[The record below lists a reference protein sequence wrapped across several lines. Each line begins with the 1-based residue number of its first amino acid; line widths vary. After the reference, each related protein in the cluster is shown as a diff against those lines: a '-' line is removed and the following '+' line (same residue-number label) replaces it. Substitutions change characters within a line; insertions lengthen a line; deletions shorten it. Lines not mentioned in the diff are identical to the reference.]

1 MYIKHFNIKIC
12 QCTHRS
18 AHGTAHTHSHTFPL
32 CLRSFRCMAHDIIKE
47 LLGLG
52 PGRAAALC
60 GSAVFVS
67 GWGEWS
73 QSSSAAVCARC
84 VPSLE
89 ALVLGRAASHA
100 GCSRAESGRERR
112 EGRVGRERLWVNAAP
127 PDNRPPKGR
136 ASFLPHSNKL
146 LLKTAEMAFWR
157 KPLKKSLW
165 VKTCSLRWLSH
176 REGKAANS

>member
-60 GSAVFVS
+60 GSAVFC
-67 GWGEWS
+67 EWVRGVKS
-73 QSSSAAVCARC
+73 ELQRCLCVRGVCPASRLWCWAALPPTPGA
-84 VPSLE
+84 
-89 ALVLGRAASHA
+89 AGR
-100 GCSRAESGRERR
+100 
-112 EGRVGRERLWVNAAP
+112 RVGGSAGKEEWAERGCESMLRPQTTDHQREELHSSRIRTNFIIT
-127 PDNRPPKGR
+127 GR
-136 ASFLPHSNKL
+136 SS
-146 LLKTAEMAFWR
+146 
-157 KPLKKSLW
+157 
-165 VKTCSLRWLSH
+165 
-176 REGKAANS
+176 